1 MTTAEPPNG
10 WSSLKIYHLFDH
22 FIAIH
27 FPSCRF
33 IIPKLLDPR
42 EYQAEADE
50 VKEKYGMELR
60 YVYDDAWRMSPAYH
74 KFLRKYMATG
84 KITDKPWHEPL
95 EGFYQASVDTDPSKD
110 YGDCSEFSLICRK
123 TGSGVHMCTSSIST
137 LARKGCFD

>member
-1 MTTAEPPNG
+1 MEKRNQ
-10 WSSLKIYHLFDH
+10 
-22 FIAIH
+22 
-27 FPSCRF
+27 F

-84 KITDKPWHEPL
+84 KITDKPWHEPM
-95 EGFYQASVDTDPSKD
+95 EGFFQASVDTDPSKD
-110 YGDCSEFSLICRK
+110 YGDLTGDTSEAVSDLLLLDVAPLSLGIE
-123 TGSGVHMCTSSIST
+123 TAGGV
-137 LARKGCFD
+137 

>member
-1 MTTAEPPNG
+1 MVLLDNP
-10 WSSLKIYHLFDH
+10 SLVLLFN